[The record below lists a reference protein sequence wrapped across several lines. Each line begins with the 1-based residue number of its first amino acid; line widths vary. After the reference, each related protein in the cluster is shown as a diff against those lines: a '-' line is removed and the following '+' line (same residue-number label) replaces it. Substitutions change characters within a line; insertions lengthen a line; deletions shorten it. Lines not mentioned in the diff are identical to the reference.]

1 VAREWLV
8 RIREE
13 RKMSQGDVA
22 EQSGIVQQ
30 SYQQIESGKN
40 RPRIETARRIAK
52 TLGFDWTRFYED
64 SGEEQEDG

>member
-1 VAREWLV
+1 
-8 RIREE
+8 
-13 RKMSQGDVA
+13 MSQGDVA

-64 SGEEQEDG
+64 GGEEQEDG